1 MDILSRWVQGKGIAD
16 RTWRGL
22 NGVLR
27 IHCPG
32 LAQDIEEA
40 LRAENDTSES
50 VPSSPFPPLPLDLSL
65 CRPSLNECFSS
76 VGIPVECSILDRTI
90 SGEEHIADIA
100 KMLTKWRDLFPYFGL
115 EDYQKEEIEAAGDIS
130 EQKRKLLTIWTQK
143 LGPRATYRHLC
154 TILWRQGRVDLIE
167 VVCEVVKSIMTQSAS
182 REEEGGHTA
191 RSIDTQ
197 GACEAGVNATGPN
210 STLACFSQELRDFY
224 AEHTLPYYFDPQCYK
239 WMPNVTKEYIH
250 PDIIS
255 KEEQENHL
263 HSQKK
268 GDPHKGQWRVE
279 GRDNQVQLAELLDVR
294 SGKQCT
300 GHCVLVEGGPG
311 MGKSTLAWQV
321 CRNWGQ
327 RELFN
332 QYSIVLL
339 LPLRD
344 KEVQQAKEM
353 EDLISLH
360 LKDKKALEEVKQ
372 EIGDGRDLLV
382 ILDGLDELPGHFLSK
397 KSIFTD
403 LISGKVLSD
412 ATILITSRSS
422 ATQQLQTYWKQRI
435 SNHFVIC
442 GFTIRDIE
450 MYTKSV
456 LSEDELTEFNE
467 CLSIHP
473 HIQSIMYVPLHS
485 AIVMAVY
492 LQHKQLPKTLTQLY
506 EVLVQTILSQYLDDH
521 TEYDGERET
530 SYAMGLELPKPVHAT
545 FTELCKIAFETV
557 CKQELI
563 FTDKTMPKGLHNLG
577 FTDCIPGLYMHRSC
591 SYNFLHLSI
600 QEFLAAYHVSLFSP
614 KYQEELLLRSREEHH
629 FQNMMRF
636 VAGLTKFEGVRMEAV
651 KYVVQL
657 KEKGV
662 CFLDGYSLE
671 LLYEC
676 QNVILDNEDI
686 YLESHRL
693 LSHQYLALGY
703 CIANSTC
710 TWELELS
717 DLFISDVKVEM
728 LIQGLHDNKTPP
740 AYTIKLTSDMVDI
753 NLLTRAPEYF
763 TKHIESLTFSSI
775 LSPWNSNLIHFY
787 QWLPTLQLKMLTL
800 LKLQPDTIETVS
812 KILTTT
818 PSLKK
823 LALRL
828 SKFTLQSMQ
837 AFASMLQQNRSLTE
851 VDISECFI
859 NEVYDAD
866 CICCLV
872 RVLHTNTTL
881 RVLDLGSNP
890 IQKEGALAMAVML
903 KFNTALTNLNMSL
916 NSVDDEG
923 AQAIAEMLKHNSTL
937 RVLDLSQNSIGEEG
951 AIAMAEM
958 LRCNTTL
965 TVLDVHLNTIGERGA
980 IAVAKVLGHNTTLTV
995 LDMSGNPVCEWGVIT
1010 MAEMLR
1016 QNTTLT
1022 ELHMSQ
1028 TSIGVEG
1035 ARAMAEMLEYNTTL
1049 TVLNI
1054 SENTVGIEGAL
1065 AMAEIF
1071 KLNATLTALDISH
1084 NAIGA
1089 MGAEAMAE
1097 ALKYNAT
1104 VTVLDM
1110 SGNFVAVEGALAMAE
1125 MLKFNTTLES
1135 LHIIDF
1141 TIDIDGTEALV
1152 ESLAVNHHL
1161 TKLLIS
1167 DMYKRTVEALLNYNE
1182 IKERVIYC

>member
-1 MDILSRWVQGKGIAD
+1 MDILSRWVQGKGIVD

-22 NGVLR
+22 LGVLR

-32 LAQDIEEA
+32 LAEDIEET
-40 LRAENDTSES
+40 LRAENDTNES
-50 VPSSPFPPLPLDLSL
+50 VPSSPLPPDLSL
-65 CRPSLNECFSS
+65 CPPSLNEYFSS
-76 VGIPVECSILDRTI
+76 VGIPVECSILDKTI
-90 SGEEHIADIA
+90 SGKEHIADIA
-100 KMLTKWRDLFPYFGL
+100 KMLTKWRDLLPYLGL
-115 EDYQKEEIEAAGDIS
+115 KNYQEEEIEAAGDLS
-130 EQKRKLLTIWTQK
+130 KQKRKLLTIWTQK
-143 LGPRATYRHLC
+143 RWPRPTYRHLC

-182 REEEGGHTA
+182 
-191 RSIDTQ
+191 IDTQ
-197 GACEAGVNATGPN
+197 GVCEAGGNATGPN

-224 AEHTLPYYFDPQCYK
+224 AEHPLPYYFDPQCYK

-255 KEEQENHL
+255 EEDQENQL
-263 HSQKK
+263 HSHKK
-268 GDPHKGQWRVE
+268 D
-279 GRDNQVQLAELLDVR
+279 RDNRIQLEKLLEVR
-294 SGKQCT
+294 YGTQCK
-300 GHCVLVEGGPG
+300 CVLVEGGPG

-321 CRNWGQ
+321 CHNWGR

-339 LPLRD
+339 LPLRN
-344 KEVQQAKEM
+344 KEVQQAKEI

-360 LKDKKALEEVKQ
+360 LKDKNVLEEVKQ
-372 EIGDGRDLLV
+372 EIGDGRGILV

-403 LISGKVLSD
+403 LISGKVLGD

-435 SNHFVIC
+435 SNHFVIR
-442 GFTIRDIE
+442 GFTKRDIE
-450 MYTKSV
+450 TYTKSV
-456 LSEDELTEFNE
+456 LSEDELTEFHK

-492 LQHKQLPKTLTQLY
+492 LQHKRLPKTLTQLY
-506 EVLVQTILSQYLDDH
+506 EVLVETILSQYLDDH
-521 TEYDGERET
+521 TEYGSERET
-530 SYAMGLELPKPVHAT
+530 SCAMGLELPKPVRTH

-563 FTDKTMPKGLHNLG
+563 FTDKTMPKVLHNLG

-614 KYQEELLLRSREEHH
+614 KDQKQLLLRSREEHH

-651 KYVVQL
+651 KQVVQIN
-657 KEKGV
+657 EKGV

-676 QNVILDNEDI
+676 QNVILDKEDI
-686 YLESHRL
+686 YHQSHWL
-693 LSHQYLALGY
+693 ALHQYLALGY
-703 CIANSTC
+703 CIANSKC
-710 TWELELS
+710 TWELEINDLS
-717 DLFISDVKVEM
+717 EVEVQM
-728 LIQGLHDNKTPP
+728 LIQGLHDNQTPP
-740 AYTIKLTSDMVDI
+740 AYTIKLTSDIEDI

-775 LSPWNSNLIHFY
+775 LYPGNSNLIHFY

-800 LKLQPDTIETVS
+800 LKLRPDTIETVS

-866 CICCLV
+866 CICCLA

-965 TVLDVHLNTIGERGA
+965 TVLDVHLNSIGERGA
-980 IAVAKVLGHNTTLTV
+980 IAVAKVLGHNTSLTV

>member
-1 MDILSRWVQGKGIAD
+1 MIPVK
-16 RTWRGL
+16 
-22 NGVLR
+22 V
-27 IHCPG
+27 CP
-32 LAQDIEEA
+32 LHHF
-40 LRAENDTSES
+40 LLYRS
-50 VPSSPFPPLPLDLSL
+50 DLSL

-76 VGIPVECSILDRTI
+76 VGIPVECSILDKTI

-115 EDYQKEEIEAAGDIS
+115 EDYQKEEIEAAGDLS

-182 REEEGGHTA
+182 KEEEGGRISITA
-191 RSIDTQ
+191 WSIDTQ
-197 GACEAGVNATGPN
+197 GACEAGGNATGPN

-224 AEHTLPYYFDPQCYK
+224 AEHPLPYYFDPQCYK

-279 GRDNQVQLAELLDVR
+279 SRDNQVQLEELLDVR
-294 SGKQCT
+294 SGTQCS

-321 CRNWGQ
+321 CHNWGQ

-372 EIGDGRDLLV
+372 EIGDGRDILV

-403 LISGKVLSD
+403 LISGKVLGD

-435 SNHFVIC
+435 SNHFVIR

-450 MYTKSV
+450 TYTKSV
-456 LSEDELTEFNE
+456 LSEDELTEFHK

-506 EVLVQTILSQYLDDH
+506 EVLVETILSQYLDDH
-521 TEYDGERET
+521 TEYGSERET
-530 SYAMGLELPKPVHAT
+530 SCAMGLELPKPVHAH

-563 FTDKTMPKGLHNLG
+563 FTDKTMPKVLHNLG

-614 KYQEELLLRSREEHH
+614 KNQEQLLLRSREEHH

-636 VAGLTKFEGVRMEAV
+636 VAGLIKFVGVRMEAL
-651 KYVVQL
+651 KQVVHL
-657 KEKGV
+657 KEKEV

-686 YLESHRL
+686 CLESHRV

-717 DLFISDVKVEM
+717 NLFISEVEVQM
-728 LIQGLHDNKTPP
+728 LIQGLYDNKTPP

-763 TKHIESLTFSSI
+763 TKHIESHNI
-775 LSPWNSNLIHFY
+775 L
-787 QWLPTLQLKMLTL
+787 
-800 LKLQPDTIETVS
+800 
-812 KILTTT
+812 
-818 PSLKK
+818 
-823 LALRL
+823 
-828 SKFTLQSMQ
+828 
-837 AFASMLQQNRSLTE
+837 
-851 VDISECFI
+851 
-859 NEVYDAD
+859 
-866 CICCLV
+866 
-872 RVLHTNTTL
+872 
-881 RVLDLGSNP
+881 
-890 IQKEGALAMAVML
+890 
-903 KFNTALTNLNMSL
+903 
-916 NSVDDEG
+916 
-923 AQAIAEMLKHNSTL
+923 
-937 RVLDLSQNSIGEEG
+937 
-951 AIAMAEM
+951 
-958 LRCNTTL
+958 
-965 TVLDVHLNTIGERGA
+965 
-980 IAVAKVLGHNTTLTV
+980 
-995 LDMSGNPVCEWGVIT
+995 
-1010 MAEMLR
+1010 
-1016 QNTTLT
+1016 
-1022 ELHMSQ
+1022 
-1028 TSIGVEG
+1028 
-1035 ARAMAEMLEYNTTL
+1035 
-1049 TVLNI
+1049 
-1054 SENTVGIEGAL
+1054 
-1065 AMAEIF
+1065 
-1071 KLNATLTALDISH
+1071 
-1084 NAIGA
+1084 
-1089 MGAEAMAE
+1089 
-1097 ALKYNAT
+1097 
-1104 VTVLDM
+1104 
-1110 SGNFVAVEGALAMAE
+1110 
-1125 MLKFNTTLES
+1125 
-1135 LHIIDF
+1135 
-1141 TIDIDGTEALV
+1141 
-1152 ESLAVNHHL
+1152 
-1161 TKLLIS
+1161 
-1167 DMYKRTVEALLNYNE
+1167 
-1182 IKERVIYC
+1182 